1 MIEMSLKEQLLQDLK
16 AAMKEKDIIK
26 KNTVQ
31 SIRTGVLQIEKD
43 KQIELDDDGVLDVIA
58 RELKK
63 RRDSL
68 PDYEKSGREDLI
80 EGLKGEISVLLS
92 YLPKQLTEEEI
103 AGIVEETIKE
113 LGASSMKDMGKVM
126 AAITPKVKGR
136 ADNKIVSALVKEK
149 LK

>member
-1 MIEMSLKEQLLQDLK
+1 MSLKEQLLQDLK